1 MLKGNLEERRL
12 EMNHIIKLA
21 ARTATML
28 ILASAFAITTYGQQT
43 GPNLSQAERER
54 QRDAIIHDQLEQ
66 EREIMLRMT
75 EKLRESASRR
85 EPRIDFVQIR
95 EDFVRL
101 QKINNNLVQAVITS
115 DSIDLKL
122 VAQSAA
128 EIKKRA
134 DRLKLNL
141 ALPELE
147 PGAARNKI
155 VVGPE
160 AKHLRPALAALDI
173 IILRMVRNPLFKNPK
188 LVDARQAPQVR
199 RDLEAIIELSA
210 ELKKRSEQLG
220 KAQQK

>member
-1 MLKGNLEERRL
+1 
-12 EMNHIIKLA
+12 MNHTIKLI

-28 ILASAFAITTYGQQT
+28 ILASAFALMAHAQQRGSAVT
-43 GPNLSQAERER
+43 PSALERER
-54 QRDAIIHDQLEQ
+54 QARDAEIREQLDQ
-66 EREIMLRMT
+66 ERELMMAMT
-75 EKLRESASRR
+75 EQLRNSAPASRR
-85 EPRIDFVQIR
+85 GLRLDFEQIN

-101 QKINNNLVQAVITS
+101 QKVNNSLAQAVVTS

-141 ALPELE
+141 ALPEPE

-173 IILRMVRNPLFKNPK
+173 MVLRMVRNPLFKNPK

-199 RDLEAIIELSA
+199 RDLESIIELSA
-210 ELKKRSEQLG
+210 ELKKRSEQLS
-220 KAQQK
+220 KDAQKSQ

>member
-1 MLKGNLEERRL
+1 
-12 EMNHIIKLA
+12 MNHTIKLM
-21 ARTATML
+21 ARTATTL
-28 ILASAFAITTYGQQT
+28 ILASAFALTARAQQRGAVT
-43 GPNLSQAERER
+43 PSTLERER
-54 QRDAIIHDQLEQ
+54 QARDAEIREQLDQ
-66 EREIMLRMT
+66 ERELMMTMT
-75 EKLRESASRR
+75 EQLRNSAPSSRR
-85 EPRIDFVQIR
+85 APRMDFEQIN

-101 QKINNNLVQAVITS
+101 QKVNNSLAQAVVTS

-122 VAQSAA
+122 VAQFAA

-141 ALPELE
+141 SLPEPE

-173 IILRMVRNPLFKNPK
+173 IVLRVARNPLFKNPK

-199 RDLEAIIELSA
+199 LDLETIIELCA
-210 ELKKRSEQLG
+210 ELRKRSEQLS
-220 KAQQK
+220 KARQKTP